1 MVFSSGFV
9 GRRESASSSSENV
22 NIELPL
28 SNSIDSTSTNTG
40 ASSYAVKLV
49 NDKLEAKLNETKEEL
64 DSKLSQSVNMLQTA
78 NYKVK
83 STTEDSSPNYL
94 ENKVDNVTVEVDDN
108 THKLVIKSLKGL
120 TIGVTDINNWLNGT
134 SSNIQGQINNLKQTV
149 TTLTSG
155 MKYLGKVET
164 YADLLRISTPENGS
178 LVVVLSDEDR
188 NKGRSLYVYSKNL
201 GSWDFVG
208 EFTFA
213 NEFIELED
221 TPSNYVGHNN
231 KLLKVDET
239 NKKISFDFIDWN
251 EIKNKPSS
259 DIVDIDNSVQQS
271 HSHQNKELLDTYTQT
286 NSDLVN
292 AVTKSHSH
300 ANITTLD
307 KVGMDADG
315 NLIFNEKVYQPKTQ
329 KSYLYVRR
337 STNTTITTNQNVVF
351 NTKVNGTVPYDVSNG
366 SFTLTKGKVY
376 RITAKVFFD
385 FKTTGWV
392 KLQVVDSD
400 TGTFPTEAYNMAY
413 CTDVA
418 GTWHESPGGL
428 LDFIIIPTSTRY
440 FYVRVTGTDGGSGTT
455 YTLRDASTMVI
466 TEL

>member
-1 MVFSSGFV
+1 MVFSNGFV
-9 GRRESASSSSENV
+9 GRRESASSSSENN
-22 NIELPL
+22 NIEIPL

-40 ASSYAVKLV
+40 ATSYAVKLV

-83 STTEDSSPNYL
+83 STTEDGSPNYL
-94 ENKVDNVTVEVDDN
+94 ENKVDNVTVEVDND
-108 THKLVIKSLKGL
+108 THKLVIKSLQGL

-134 SSNIQGQINNLKQTV
+134 SSNIQGQINNLKRTV

-221 TPSNYVGHNN
+221 TPSSYVGHNN

-286 NSDLVN
+286 NTDLAN

-315 NLIFNEKVYQPKTQ
+315 NLVFNGKVYQPKTQ
-329 KSYLYVRR
+329 KGYLYVKR
-337 STNTTITTNQNVVF
+337 SANTAVTANQNLVF
-351 NTKVNGTVPYDVSNG
+351 DSKINGTISYNASNG
-366 SFTLTKGKVY
+366 SFTLTKGKIY
-376 RITAKVFFD
+376 RITVKAVFA
-385 FKTTGWV
+385 FKPTGWV
-392 KLQVVDSD
+392 RVQVIDSATGVVPPEASNVTYCVDTS
-400 TGTFPTEAYNMAY
+400 GTYQES
-413 CTDVA
+413 A
-418 GTWHESPGGL
+418 GGV
-428 LDFIIIPTSTRY
+428 LDFIIIPTSTRN
-440 FYVRVTGTDGGSGTT
+440 FYVSATGTDGASGTT
-455 YTLRDASTMVI
+455 YTLRDSSNMVI